1 MDAASDSIRDRLV
14 AALPQALKERDTLAV
29 DALRSAL
36 AAIENAAAVAEAP
49 TVTADALGND
59 TATGSATLA
68 DIPAAP
74 STASHHVAGATA
86 GVGATEVPRRELTE
100 SDLLAIVVAEAAERE
115 TEAATYRDLGQADA
129 ADRLVA
135 QAAYLREFTV

>member
-1 MDAASDSIRDRLV
+1 MDASPDSIRDRLV

-36 AAIENAAAVAEAP
+36 AAIENAAAVHVPATP
-49 TVTADALGND
+49 TT
-59 TATGSATLA
+59 
-68 DIPAAP
+68 
-74 STASHHVAGATA
+74 TASSHVAGSSV

-100 SDLLAIVVAEAAERE
+100 SDLLAIVVAGAAERE

>member
-1 MDAASDSIRDRLV
+1 MDAASESIRDRLV

-49 TVTADALGND
+49 TVTADALGHD
-59 TATGSATLA
+59 TATGSAPLA
-68 DIPAAP
+68 DVPATP
-74 STASHHVAGATA
+74 SPTSYHVAGATA

>member
-1 MDAASDSIRDRLV
+1 V
-14 AALPQALKERDTLAV
+14 
-29 DALRSAL
+29 
-36 AAIENAAAVAEAP
+36 
-49 TVTADALGND
+49 
-59 TATGSATLA
+59 
-68 DIPAAP
+68 
-74 STASHHVAGATA
+74 

-100 SDLLAIVVAEAAERE
+100 SDLLAIVVAGAAERE